1 MGLGKRR
8 TRHIDDNSPVL
19 AICLTERQFNAL
31 FDALRELSLLA
42 EYYYQ
47 VMKVEDKVAL
57 KMALRELEKSRTW
70 NLLQAV
76 QDGEI

>member
-1 MGLGKRR
+1 MVLGTRR

-19 AICLTERQFNAL
+19 AVSLTERQFNAL

-42 EYYYQ
+42 EYYYPL
-47 VMKVEDKVAL
+47 MAVEDKVAI

-70 NLLQAV
+70 NLLQAIR
-76 QDGEI
+76 DGRA